1 MTINLSE
8 ITSGMELP
16 DSKILVIQEHIHMY
30 AEASRDFNP
39 IHIDPEFAVKTEF
52 GGTVAHGML
61 ILAHLSAY
69 MTSNFGHSWMTGGT
83 LNIRFK
89 AAARPGDI
97 ITINGK
103 ITSLEPAD
111 NFTLV
116 SCDVLCRNQKDEA
129 VITGDAK
136 VRMKH

>member
-1 MTINLSE
+1 MTIDLSQ

-16 DSKILVIQEHIHMY
+16 ESKIPVIQERINMY
-30 AEASRDFNP
+30 AAASRDFNP
-39 IHIDPEFAVKTEF
+39 IHIDPDFAAKTEF

-69 MTSNFGHSWMTGGT
+69 MTSNFGRSWMTGGT

-89 AAARPGDI
+89 AAARPGDT

-103 ITSLEPAD
+103 ITGLEQAD
-111 NFTLV
+111 GFTLI
-116 SCDVLCRNQKDEA
+116 SCEVLCRNQKEEA
-129 VITGDAK
+129 VITGDVK